1 MVHSLLLW
9 SIRGRRI
16 EPTEPCSFCRFR
28 FTGRV
33 STAGVDAAFTAVDR
47 AEFLRPQDRAVAG
60 IDEPLAIGLGQT
72 NSQPR
77 TVRAMLQL
85 LEVETG
91 QRVLD
96 VGSGSGWTTALLAHL
111 VGPTGSVL
119 GVELEPDLAAWGAE
133 NLGRQQTPWAS
144 IRAADPDVLGAPAE
158 APFDRVLVSAA
169 ARHLPDELVE
179 QLTDDGI
186 MVVPVAATMT
196 RVRRT
201 GPDPGNVD
209 ITTHGSYSFVPL
221 R

>member
-1 MVHSLLLW
+1 MPISD
-9 SIRGRRI
+9 
-16 EPTEPCSFCRFR
+16 
-28 FTGRV
+28 
-33 STAGVDAAFTAVDR
+33 VDEAFAVVDR
-47 AEFLRPQDRAVAG
+47 AEFLRAQDRAVAG
-60 IDEPLAIGLGQT
+60 VDEPLAIGLGQT

-85 LEVETG
+85 LEVESG
-91 QRVLD
+91 HRVLD
-96 VGSGSGWTTALLAHL
+96 VGSGSGWTTALLARL

-133 NLGRQQTPWAS
+133 NLGRQDTPWAS
-144 IRAADPDVLGAPAE
+144 IRAADPDVLGAPEE

-186 MVVPVAATMT
+186 MVVPVGATMT
-196 RVRRT
+196 RVGRT
-201 GPDPGNVD
+201 GADPGNVD

>member
-1 MVHSLLLW
+1 M
-9 SIRGRRI
+9 
-16 EPTEPCSFCRFR
+16 
-28 FTGRV
+28 
-33 STAGVDAAFTAVDR
+33 
-47 AEFLRPQDRAVAG
+47 AG

>member
-1 MVHSLLLW
+1 MPISD
-9 SIRGRRI
+9 
-16 EPTEPCSFCRFR
+16 
-28 FTGRV
+28 
-33 STAGVDAAFTAVDR
+33 VDEAFAVVDR
-47 AEFLRPQDRAVAG
+47 AEFLRPKDRAVAG

-85 LEVETG
+85 LEVESG
-91 QRVLD
+91 HRVLD

-133 NLGRQQTPWAS
+133 NLGRQDTPWAS

-169 ARHLPDELVE
+169 ARRLPDELVA

-186 MVVPVAATMT
+186 MVVPVGATMT

-201 GPDPGNVD
+201 GSDPGDAD

>member
-1 MVHSLLLW
+1 MPISD
-9 SIRGRRI
+9 
-16 EPTEPCSFCRFR
+16 
-28 FTGRV
+28 
-33 STAGVDAAFTAVDR
+33 VDEAFAVVDR

-60 IDEPLAIGLGQT
+60 VDEPLAIGLGQT

-85 LEVETG
+85 LGVESG
-91 QRVLD
+91 LRVLD
-96 VGSGSGWTTALLAHL
+96 VGSGSGWTTALLARL
-111 VGPTGSVL
+111 VGPSGSVL

-133 NLGRQQTPWAS
+133 NLGRQDTPWAS
-144 IRAADPDVLGAPAE
+144 IRAADPEVLGAPAE

-169 ARHLPDELVE
+169 ARRLPDELVE
-179 QLTDDGI
+179 QLTDDGV
-186 MVVPVAATMT
+186 MVVPVGAAMT

-201 GPDPGNVD
+201 GPDPGDVD

>member
-1 MVHSLLLW
+1 
-9 SIRGRRI
+9 
-16 EPTEPCSFCRFR
+16 
-28 FTGRV
+28 V
-33 STAGVDAAFTAVDR
+33 STAGVDAAFDVVDR
-47 AEFLRPQDRAVAG
+47 AEFLRPHDRAVAG

-77 TVRAMLQL
+77 TVRAMLHL
-85 LEVETG
+85 LEVAEG
-91 QRVLD
+91 HRVLD
-96 VGSGSGWTTALLAHL
+96 VGSGSGWTTALLARL
-111 VGPTGSVL
+111 VGPSGSVL

-133 NLGRQQTPWAS
+133 NLGRQDTPWAS

-179 QLTDDGI
+179 QLTVDGV
-186 MVVPVAATMT
+186 MVVPVGASMT

-201 GPDPGNVD
+201 GPDPRDVD